1 MNGNYD
7 RLRDARLIADTPLPD
22 NYNQVIED
30 LTDEEID
37 LMISLKG
44 RLDDAG
50 IPTKPLSHEPGVQ
63 AESVVIL

>member
-7 RLRDARLIADTPLPD
+7 RLRDAGLIADTPLPD

-37 LMISLKG
+37 VLISLKR
-44 RLDDAG
+44 RLDDAD
-50 IPTKPLSHEPGVQ
+50 IPTEPLSHEPGVQ
-63 AESVVIL
+63 VKSVVIL